1 MFLEALGQSLLEL
14 LFLSLLVQTVLL
26 NPVQFTVLL
35 HILWSLVLLVII
47 HGQIQGIQHIYTTST
62 TNTGLQLP

>member
-47 HGQIQGIQHIYTTST
+47 HGQIQ
-62 TNTGLQLP
+62 